1 MGPHIEGT
9 ERIGFTFKEKKGWG
23 LIMKE
28 QRGEGITFKEQ
39 TARGSL
45 IERSAKLGPHI

>member
-28 QRGEGITFKEQ
+28 QRGEGLTFNEKTGRIRENLSISKDQ
-39 TARGSL
+39 
-45 IERSAKLGPHI
+45 RS